1 MCLCMEVC
9 AHVCIFCQSRMGLGG
24 RDMDGWKGMTGLEQ
38 RQEQGQRAGLDGEG
52 QGAEG
57 QGWGR
62 GRARWGGLGEGQ
74 GRVGRGRAGGQYRWR
89 GRRNRVGA
97 GPGWEAQG

>member
-57 QGWGR
+57 QGWG
-62 GRARWGGLGEGQ
+62 EGQ
-74 GRVGRGRAGGQYRWR
+74 GQVGRVGRG
-89 GRRNRVGA
+89 A
-97 GPGWEAQG
+97 GPGGEGQGWEAV